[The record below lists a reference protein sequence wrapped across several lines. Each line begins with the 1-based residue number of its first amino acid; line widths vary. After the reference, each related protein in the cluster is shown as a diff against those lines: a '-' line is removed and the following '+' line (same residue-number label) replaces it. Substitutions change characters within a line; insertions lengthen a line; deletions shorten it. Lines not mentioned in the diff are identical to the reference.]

1 MCQLRPSRPVGFF
14 VNSTLTSAMSYSP
27 ICHAWHHPIHIRVGG
42 VAVAAHDHEVSGD
55 IRGMGK
61 DCLRNIDALGR
72 DALDLDL
79 KSMAR
84 KMLSDI
90 YPRQFSIL
98 CRTSYH
104 RKYFD
109 HLGAFKHRHRITDG
123 ASRGSTSVPTDHN
136 AIKYC
141 ALRLNVRHD
150 DHGTPSFEQCSLD
163 DRYFLLRLVRLG
175 LTDHGEVEAASKSTE
190 RIADMARRDVYH
202 LRLGHNASLLCQ
214 FFKASYGLV
223 RSMFG
228 CGALG
233 LDKFRWNSDN

>member
-1 MCQLRPSRPVGFF
+1 
-14 VNSTLTSAMSYSP
+14 
-27 ICHAWHHPIHIRVGG
+27 
-42 VAVAAHDHEVSGD
+42 
-55 IRGMGK
+55 MGK
-61 DCLRNIDALGR
+61 DCLRNIEALGR

-90 YPRQFSIL
+90 DPRQFSIL

-123 ASRGSTSVPTDHN
+123 ASRGLTSVPTDHN
-136 AIKYC
+136 TIKFC
-141 ALRLNVRHD
+141 ALHLNVRHD
-150 DHGTPSFEQCSLD
+150 DHGTPRFEQCSLD

-175 LTDHGEVEAASKSTE
+175 LTDHGEVEATSKSTE

-202 LRLGHNASLLCQ
+202 LRLGHNTSLLGQC
-214 FFKASYGLV
+214 FKANYGLV
-223 RSMFG
+223 STPERSCIGSPERRCINDDGKKAPNWGPFRQASG
-228 CGALG
+228 LG
-233 LDKFRWNSDN
+233 GIIRQCIRVDTACE